1 MMLLIAII
9 LNIKLKEIKTKT
21 LPIKEY
27 FNIIRL
33 YLSDLIN
40 NHKTQGECKV
50 HSSNTIIDYKTQG
63 EWKIQL
69 IMKINFISSKDSNE
83 SSLN

>member
-40 NHKTQGECKV
+40 NHKT
-50 HSSNTIIDYKTQG
+50 
-63 EWKIQL
+63 
-69 IMKINFISSKDSNE
+69 
-83 SSLN
+83 